1 MSSIYPIL
9 GNLPTNQWKV
19 TELKEELKRRK
30 LTTKDLKD
38 DLTRRLDDV
47 IRIDIENAEK
57 VVDNDLNC
65 KSQCAVVAIDA
76 QTIPIAVET
85 ANYVATPFQVDI
97 NDSVEAFEQEKVEEH
112 GLLGATNSARVEG
125 ELLVHTATFESSTK
139 VPEIVVSEVAFSGQG
154 MENTKTQ
161 KENRNSK
168 PQLDNEYSK
177 PWLDNEDLKPQLDS
191 EDIKPQQ
198 ENKDLKP
205 WLENEDSINLGPN
218 GPNRIGSDRTGP
230 DGVRSGPGW
239 ENPGPNRSSP
249 LENEDSMPQLEN
261 EDSKLQLENEGLKL
275 PSRDVMLNCSTPDN
289 QVSEVS
295 PILVSE
301 VKFDSIS
308 TDSVSINEK
317 IELKDNVIIDLV
329 KLELDIFKPE
339 MVEPSSSSV
348 VPVGGESHPMDVE
361 EPHENKSSNGGKDD
375 NNATNADISKKID
388 CTDVGYSEK
397 LNLDWSSGDNSMEE
411 DVLETKPIDW
421 KYNFEKVEKES
432 EKSGLA
438 IVEDSYVAV
447 LGDTLSPVKKDVYV
461 ENENCPAARAEKRKL
476 NDQVANNEP
485 IKRQRRWNSDGLKV
499 PEPHSTNSTPATT
512 PKDTFQ
518 TNHKDTFRSDS
529 TNSDNTTKER
539 VVPPSQKAPTNSLRI
554 DRFLRPF
561 TLKAVQ
567 DLLDKTRSVASF
579 WMDHIKTHCYVF
591 YSSVEEAIETGNAEV
606 KMRVEAPQTL
616 AAPASAG
623 PTILPAPATPQLQ
636 PSHQHRQQLPPPP
649 PLTPPPPLSNPLSQ
663 ESGFIFHPH
672 LRLPEK
678 LDPPIVTL
686 DDLFQ
691 KTKATPRI
699 YYLPLSEEQVAEKLA
714 SQVKSTKQ

>member
-9 GNLPTNQWKV
+9 GNLPTDQWKV

-38 DLTRRLDDV
+38 DLTGRLDDV

-85 ANYVATPFQVDI
+85 ANYVATPFDI

-168 PQLDNEYSK
+168 PQLDNE
-177 PWLDNEDLKPQLDS
+177 
-191 EDIKPQQ
+191 
-198 ENKDLKP
+198 
-205 WLENEDSINLGPN
+205 
-218 GPNRIGSDRTGP
+218 
-230 DGVRSGPGW
+230 
-239 ENPGPNRSSP
+239 
-249 LENEDSMPQLEN
+249 
-261 EDSKLQLENEGLKL
+261 
-275 PSRDVMLNCSTPDN
+275 DVMLNCSTPDN

-317 IELKDNVIIDLV
+317 IELKDNVITDLV
-329 KLELDIFKPE
+329 KLELDIFKPK

-579 WMDHIKTHCYVF
+579 WMDHIKTHCYVS